1 MRLRTARTPARSV
14 PIHPRCATDHRNF
27 LHPLTLTSKAARF
40 QSVFPI
46 SVFPIHSP
54 SVYPQ
59 ASEPSVPDP
68 VSTRTYQRSHR
79 AHELTPEERAVYD
92 TLDPSRIPQ
101 HVAII
106 MDGNGRW
113 AGKRALKRFL
123 GHQQGAESVQFVV
136 ETASRIDLP
145 WITLYAFSLEN
156 NLRRPKSEVSF
167 LMTLLKSY
175 LVSNVQRMNDNNIRM
190 AYIGRT
196 HELPSEVQDTMRWA
210 EEQTARN
217 TGTTL
222 TLALNYGSRSE
233 IVDATRRLTHAML
246 AEAAHR
252 GISVED
258 MLAAEGVD
266 DAINARLTE
275 HTLAQSLYTAHM
287 PDPDLVI
294 RTSGE
299 QRISNFLLW
308 QIAYAEIFVT
318 DRLWPDFRGLHLLE
332 AIADYQQRERRFGGL
347 GEGSDENLSAT
358 PPTEAAL
365 ARR

>member
-1 MRLRTARTPARSV
+1 MPLRFHSLL
-14 PIHPRCATDHRNF
+14 PIPYSLLFRY
-27 LHPLTLTSKAARF
+27 LHCCENPLRETTSIRG
-40 QSVFPI
+40 
-46 SVFPIHSP
+46 
-54 SVYPQ
+54 
-59 ASEPSVPDP
+59 
-68 VSTRTYQRSHR
+68 YQRSNR
-79 AHELTPEERAVYD
+79 AHELTPDERALYD
-92 TLDPSRIPQ
+92 TFCLERMPQ

-123 GHQQGAESVQFVV
+123 GHQQGAESVQYVV

-145 WITLYAFSLEN
+145 WLTLYAFSLEN
-156 NLRRPKSEVSF
+156 NLRRPKTEVSF
-167 LMTLLKSY
+167 LMKLLKSY
-175 LVSNVQRMNDNNIRM
+175 LISNVKRMKDNNIRM

-196 HELPSEVQDTMRWA
+196 HELPQEVQDTMQWA
-210 EEQTARN
+210 SEQTARN

-233 IVDATRRLTHAML
+233 IVDATRSLVHGLL
-246 AEAAHR
+246 AEAHQR

-258 MLAAEGVD
+258 MLAAEGID
-266 DAINARLTE
+266 DAIKSRFDEDPMNA
-275 HTLAQSLYTAHM
+275 ALYTAHM
-287 PDPDLVI
+287 PDPDLLV

-318 DRLWPDFRGLHLLE
+318 DRLWPDFRGIHLLE
-332 AIADYQQRERRFGGL
+332 AIAEYQHRERRFGGL
-347 GEGSDENLSAT
+347 GESSDEDLADT
-358 PPTEAAL
+358 LPTEAEL

>member
-1 MRLRTARTPARSV
+1 MFVEVVLPASTPSRVPTRL
-14 PIHPRCATDHRNF
+14 
-27 LHPLTLTSKAARF
+27 
-40 QSVFPI
+40 
-46 SVFPIHSP
+46 
-54 SVYPQ
+54 
-59 ASEPSVPDP
+59 
-68 VSTRTYQRSHR
+68 
-79 AHELTPEERAVYD
+79 HELSTEELDIYR

-101 HVAII
+101 HIAII

-123 GHQQGAESVQFVV
+123 GHQQGAESVQYVV

-145 WITLYAFSLEN
+145 FLTLYAFSLEN
-156 NLRRPKSEVSF
+156 NLRRPKAEVSF
-167 LMTLLKSY
+167 LMKLLKSY
-175 LVSNVQRMNDNNIRM
+175 LIGNVKRMNDNNVRM

-196 HELPSEVQDTMRWA
+196 HDLPQEVQDTMQWA
-210 EEQTARN
+210 SEATAKN

-233 IVDATRRLTHAML
+233 IVDAVRRILTDLTTEAHTR
-246 AEAAHR
+246 
-252 GISVED
+252 GCSVED
-258 MLAAEGVD
+258 LLGAGALDSLDEST
-266 DAINARLTE
+266 INQA
-275 HTLAQSLYTAHM
+275 LYTAHM

-332 AIADYQQRERRFGGL
+332 AIADYQRRERRFGGL
-347 GEGSDENLSAT
+347 TENSDEKIDSLQPVSELETEIATELSPAPRELT
-358 PPTEAAL
+358 
-365 ARR
+365 RR